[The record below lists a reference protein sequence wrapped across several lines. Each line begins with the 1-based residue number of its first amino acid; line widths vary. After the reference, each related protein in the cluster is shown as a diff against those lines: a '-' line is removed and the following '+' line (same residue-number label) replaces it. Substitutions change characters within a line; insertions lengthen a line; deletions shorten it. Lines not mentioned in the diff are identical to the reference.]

1 MKKHS
6 CGAILY
12 TIYNNKI
19 YVVLGMEKGEWF
31 PFKGTKDNG
40 ETYEETAIREIR
52 EETCDVIKI
61 NSIKLNCN
69 YSTKRKHYHIGIT
82 QINKNDINQ
91 FYKNRNAILKNSYA
105 YNLKNYAY
113 LEKTDLKM
121 FSLDDIF
128 QYDFHDITLYPI
140 KYYYT
145 YLKNK
150 QKKLNM
156 YISRSPCMLPFQ
168 NYIESSDIIPASH
181 V

>member
-12 TIYNNKI
+12 TIWNNKI
-19 YVVLGMEKGEWF
+19 YVVLGMEEGEWF
-31 PFKGTKDNG
+31 PFKGTKDIG

-52 EETCDVIKI
+52 EETCNVIKV
-61 NSIKLNCN
+61 NSIKLDCN

-91 FYKNRNAILKNSYA
+91 FYKNRNAILKNSYD
-105 YNLKNYAY
+105 YHLKNYAY
-113 LEKTDLKM
+113 LEKTNLKM
-121 FSLDDIF
+121 FLLDDIF
-128 QYDFHDITLYPI
+128 QYDFHEITLYPI

-145 YLKNK
+145 FLKNK

-156 YISRSPCMLPFQ
+156 SKLHSLWKVPFQ
-168 NYIESSDIIPASH
+168 NCIELSDIIPISH
-181 V
+181 I

>member
-19 YVVLGMEKGEWF
+19 YVVLGMEKGQWF

-40 ETYEETAIREIR
+40 ETYEEAAIREIN

-61 NSIKLNCN
+61 DKIKLDCN

-82 QINKNDINQ
+82 KINIDEINQ
-91 FYKNRNAILKNSYA
+91 FYINRNNILKHNYK
-105 YNLKNYAY
+105 YHLKNYAY

-121 FSLDDIF
+121 FPLDTIF

-140 KYYYT
+140 KYYYQ

-150 QKKLNM
+150 QQKLN
-156 YISRSPCMLPFQ
+156 IDKSLSPCVLSFQ
-168 NYIESSDIIPASH
+168 NYIELSDNIPALQ